1 MILLTDPSID
11 TSLEEPFACVTQVEQ
26 LRINPN
32 DSFIT
37 FFYLNYFLYFLD
49 KTYQFD
55 RIISN
60 RFPKK
65 IIKMDELT

>member
-11 TSLEEPFACVTQVEQ
+11 TSLEEPFASVTQGEQ
-26 LRINPN
+26 LRINPT
-32 DSFIT
+32 DSFIKKL
-37 FFYLNYFLYFLD
+37 YLNYFLD

-55 RIISN
+55 RIIPN